1 MLLDDSVLE
10 DVMRGP
16 MQEGVKKSEARSRA
30 EAVLRTLGVS
40 ESIWNRSPF
49 EISEGEKR
57 MVEIAEALVVKP
69 DSIIIQQPF
78 RTLDGETAQRVY
90 DFLLA
95 MQDAGTEIR

>member
-1 MLLDDSVLE
+1 
-10 DVMRGP
+10 
-16 MQEGVKKSEARSRA
+16 
-30 EAVLRTLGVS
+30 
-40 ESIWNRSPF
+40 
-49 EISEGEKR
+49 

>member
-49 EISEGEKR
+49 EI
-57 MVEIAEALVVKP
+57 
-69 DSIIIQQPF
+69 
-78 RTLDGETAQRVY
+78 
-90 DFLLA
+90 
-95 MQDAGTEIR
+95 